1 MDKEYLIS
9 KESSV
14 TLNITAGKID
24 SYRKKEETTST
35 VRVYKD
41 GKIGIAG
48 ALGLVDEKTLTA
60 QAEKA
65 LANGIPYVSALDG
78 ELNIEVH
85 NEKDIISTKDFVP
98 EMQNFL
104 DRVGEACPRFAISNK
119 IYLNESCYEYNNS
132 NGRRLA
138 CSDNKLGVELL
149 FQARGS
155 GNLMD
160 CFYGWEGKKFDP
172 DKSVEDCKAF
182 HDAYFNEVDI
192 EPGEWTI
199 VSSPFDVF
207 GTFLRNF
214 IGEMYV
220 SGSSLVSGKLG
231 EKVFADNLTI
241 SCDMNPATHLCTQ
254 FFDDEGQVA
263 DDFRPTIIENGVL
276 KGVLTTKNTAKLF
289 GLPVSKTSAAAY
301 DGVPQNGFRGL
312 YVRPT
317 HDTLAELAKGK
328 AIYLCFASGGDTT
341 PDGHFATPVQ
351 TAFLIED
358 GKLVGRI
365 PEVNISGDFF
375 DMLGK
380 NYIGTVQGNPYQS
393 ETDQLMAVRMTL
405 TK

>member
-1 MDKEYLIS
+1 MDKEFLIN

-24 SYRKKEETTST
+24 SYRKKEETTGT

-48 ALGLVDEKTLTA
+48 MLGTPDEKKLEK
-60 QAEKA
+60 QAEAA
-65 LANGIPYVSALDG
+65 LANGIPYTCNLDG
-78 ELNIEVH
+78 EMNIEVH
-85 NEKDIISTKDFVP
+85 NEKEIIPVKDFVP
-98 EMQNFL
+98 KMQEFL
-104 DRVGEACPRFAISNK
+104 DKVSEACPRFAISNK
-119 IYLNESCYEYNNS
+119 ISIYEVYSEYNNS
-132 NGRRLA
+132 NGRHFA
-138 CSDNKLGVELL
+138 FSDNVMSCGLL

-160 CFYGWEGKKFDP
+160 CFYDWQGKNFDAA
-172 DKSVEDCKAF
+172 KTVNACKAI
-182 HDAYFNEVDI
+182 HDAYFNEVDVD
-192 EPGEWTI
+192 EGEWTI
-199 VSSPFDVF
+199 VGSPISVI

-214 IGEMYV
+214 VGEMYV

-231 EKVFADNLTI
+231 EKIFADKLTMA
-241 SCDMNPATHLCTQ
+241 SDKNPETTPCAQ
-254 FFDDEGQVA
+254 FFDDEGQIA
-263 DDFRPTIIENGVL
+263 DNFRPIFIENGVL
-276 KGVLTTKNTAKLF
+276 RSVLTTKNTAKLF
-289 GLPVSKTSAAAY
+289 DLPVSKTSGSAY
-301 DGVPQNGFRGL
+301 DGVPQNFVSNL
-312 YVRPT
+312 YIKPT
-317 HDTLAELAKGK
+317 HDTLADLAKGK

-380 NYIGTVQGNPYQS
+380 NYIGTVQGDPYQS
-393 ETDQLMAVRMTL
+393 DTYQLMAVKMIL

>member
-1 MDKEYLIS
+1 MDKEFLIS
-9 KESSV
+9 KESSI

-24 SYRKKEETTST
+24 SYRKKEETTGT

-48 ALGLVDEKTLTA
+48 ALGTPDEKELTK
-60 QAEKA
+60 QAEAA
-65 LANGIPYVSALDG
+65 LSNGIPYVASLDG
-78 ELNIEVH
+78 EMNIEVH
-85 NEKDIISTKDFVP
+85 NEKEIIATKDFVP
-98 EMQNFL
+98 EMQKL
-104 DRVGEACPRFAISNK
+104 IDKVGEACPRFAISNK
-119 IYLNESCYEYNNS
+119 ISLSEVYSEYNNS
-132 NGRRLA
+132 NGRHFA
-138 CSDNKLGVELL
+138 YSDNVLEVGLL

-160 CFYGWEGKKFDP
+160 CFYGWSGKKLDT
-172 DKSVEDCKAF
+172 DKAVASCKAL

-192 EPGEWTI
+192 APGEWTI
-199 VSSPFDVF
+199 VGAPSMFF

-231 EKVFADNLTI
+231 EKIFADNLTI
-241 SCDMNPATHLCTQ
+241 GCDKNPETNMCTQ
-254 FFDDEGQVA
+254 FFDDEGQIA
-263 DDFRPTIIENGVL
+263 DDFRPALIENGVL
-276 KGVLTTKNTAKLF
+276 KSVLTTKNTAKLF
-289 GLPVSKTSAAAY
+289 NLPVSKTSAAAY
-301 DGVPQNGFRGL
+301 DGVPQNGFRGF
-312 YVRPT
+312 YVKPT
-317 HDTLAELAKGK
+317 HETLESLAKGK

-365 PEVNISGDFF
+365 PEVNIAGDFY

-380 NYIGTVQGNPYQS
+380 NFIGVVQGDPYQS
-393 ETDQLMAVRMTL
+393 ETDKLMAVKMIL